1 MSIAASGMAAQSRRI
16 EAAARSIASMGTAQS
31 NAAGATGAP
40 PVRIGAL
47 PVGDPIESVVTLIEA
62 EQAYRMNAAVLKTA
76 DDMLGTLLDA
86 VDPDEK

>member
-1 MSIAASGMAAQSRRI
+1 MSIAATGMAAQTRRI
-16 EAAARSIASMGTAQS
+16 EAAARSIASMALTPSAGT
-31 NAAGATGAP
+31 GVTGAA